1 MMSKF
6 TSFLNKLTSAKTSF
20 TNGDAASASAGS
32 MLYVAKSGGI
42 NDSEFDML
50 VDMMRS
56 NPRFAGLDVDAL
68 IGHWEGY
75 KSDRMLRRDLMNL
88 LSKVRAESGKE
99 LAEDVLISSIEVA
112 DAEDG
117 IDDEEEKLLAEIAKQ
132 LGLKLEDYM

>member
-6 TSFLNKLTSAKTSF
+6 TSFLNKISSAKASF
-20 TNGDAASASAGS
+20 TNGDAASASAGA
-32 MLYVAKSGGI
+32 MFFIAKSGGI
-42 NDSEFDML
+42 DDAEFDML

-68 IGHWEGY
+68 IAHWEAY
-75 KSDRMLRRDLMNL
+75 KSDRMMRRDLMNL

-112 DAEDG
+112 DAEGG
-117 IDDEEEKLLAEIAKQ
+117 IDADEEKLLEEVAKQ